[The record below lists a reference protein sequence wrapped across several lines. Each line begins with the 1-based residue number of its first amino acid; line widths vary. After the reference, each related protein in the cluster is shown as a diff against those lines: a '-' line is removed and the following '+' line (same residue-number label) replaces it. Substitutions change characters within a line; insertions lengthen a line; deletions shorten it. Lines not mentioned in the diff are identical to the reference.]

1 MSEFE
6 DMLNSVL
13 NNPEQMDKIMG
24 LAQSLMGNDAAEKPA
39 AAAVPDIAMLN
50 RIGDLVSQSNDG
62 KQALFEAMKPYLSE
76 KRRGKMD
83 KAMKLARIAR
93 IAQLAMGE
101 MGGGNV

>member
-13 NNPEQMDKIMG
+13 NDPEQMNKIMG
-24 LAQSLMGNDAAEKPA
+24 LAQSLMGSETAEKPA
-39 AAAVPDIAMLN
+39 AAVPDMAMLT
-50 RIGDLVSQSNDG
+50 RIGDLVSRSDDG
-62 KQALFEAMKPYLSE
+62 KQAIFEAMKPYLSE

-93 IAQLAMGE
+93 IARIAMGE
-101 MGGGNV
+101 MGDGNV